1 MRVVFILAIFLS
13 VSNAESISSFLTD
26 GENKTST
33 SLESKKLECYDL
45 GILRQMIN
53 QETVIRLALVKNV
66 HALINDFNL
75 MKQSLASSEAT
86 VTKLQRTNE
95 ALNLAVNSL
104 QQENRKLFQNNSRI
118 SESKIME
125 LETKLQ
131 TVNDNLNIIQEDSD
145 KKRQEIFNKT
155 NSDLY
160 DIKIVLRYLSVTL
173 LDFKESTENE
183 KDLRDKKYEELKR
196 LFNTSFEN
204 LKANYSQ
211 NEFYSTNNKA
221 LIQNLADSQAEI
233 RRTCTGTRM

>member
-1 MRVVFILAIFLS
+1 
-13 VSNAESISSFLTD
+13 
-26 GENKTST
+26 
-33 SLESKKLECYDL
+33 
-45 GILRQMIN
+45 
-53 QETVIRLALVKNV
+53 
-66 HALINDFNL
+66 
-75 MKQSLASSEAT
+75 MKQSLASSKAT
-86 VTKLQRTNE
+86 VTELQRTNE

-104 QQENRKLFQNNSRI
+104 QQENRKLQNNSRI
-118 SESKIME
+118 SEAKIME

-183 KDLRDKKYEELKR
+183 NDLRDKKYEELKR

-211 NEFYSTNNKA
+211 NEFDSTNNKA

-233 RRTCTGTRM
+233 RRTCTGTSM

>member
-75 MKQSLASSEAT
+75 MKQSLASSKAT
-86 VTKLQRTNE
+86 VTELQRTNE

-104 QQENRKLFQNNSRI
+104 QQENRKLQSNSRI

-183 KDLRDKKYEELKR
+183 NDLRDKKYEELKR
-196 LFNTSFEN
+196 FFNTSFEN